1 MNYMD
6 LCDFWDMGERC
17 EKIPKDDNYEE
28 DDSGDYDKNA
38 DEAEYEYVTDS
49 DGDDFNLSQLLAKLD
64 TSSINR

>member
-1 MNYMD
+1 MNYID
-6 LCDFWDMGERC
+6 LCDCSDMGERC